1 MQRILASIIFSFL
14 MCSSLWALSWSSV
27 NIDKVTAAAMSAAYE
42 TQALEEGNTASNIN
56 RILDH
61 YHSAGLA
68 SAGIFQS
75 MKKLR
80 DARRNPGLFASEEN
94 YYYQRIFRLVKDGI
108 MPKFITVSGKMLKQP
123 DNAIHWGPYLLK
135 TTTNVENLC
144 KQFEV
149 VVTNG
154 RRSFKDIRFLVLNED
169 LQKIFDLTQLGEVDW
184 KSLLGKLGEFGTGI
198 TQEEIA
204 EDYKNLGSII
214 AQAGKAA
221 YDSNLESASKIGRI
235 FKAKPKEI
243 ANLYESFKDHYE
255 SFKDASNIKELLFAV
270 VGEGNEDAVDKLFQT
285 SDYNLTGYISS
296 YIKELQGQY
305 YTQRW
310 YIFKHD
316 SGTEVKCEYDPSGYE
331 GYGDVRWKEAWHV
344 HASGKKRESYAKI
357 PCYKTLTPNED
368 NEVKDKL
375 FQLTE
380 WNAEKC
386 QEYNQTHPG
395 HQCTILYTRKHED
408 RKRHYEGGLL
418 SHSYD
423 ERML

>member
-1 MQRILASIIFSFL
+1 MQRFLASIIFSFL

-108 MPKFITVSGKMLKQP
+108 MPKFITVAGKMLKQP

-204 EDYKNLGSII
+204 EDCKNLGSII

-316 SGTEVKCEYDPSGYE
+316 SGKLNVNMILLAMRDMVMS
-331 GYGDVRWKEAWHV
+331 D
-344 HASGKKRESYAKI
+344 GKKHGTFMPVARNVNPMPRFHVIK
-357 PCYKTLTPNED
+357 PL
-368 NEVKDKL
+368 
-375 FQLTE
+375 
-380 WNAEKC
+380 
-386 QEYNQTHPG
+386 HP
-395 HQCTILYTRKHED
+395 TRIM
-408 RKRHYEGGLL
+408 R
-418 SHSYD
+418 
-423 ERML
+423 

>member
-108 MPKFITVSGKMLKQP
+108 MPKFITVAGKMLKQP

-221 YDSNLESASKIGRI
+221 YDSNLESASK
-235 FKAKPKEI
+235 
-243 ANLYESFKDHYE
+243 
-255 SFKDASNIKELLFAV
+255 
-270 VGEGNEDAVDKLFQT
+270 
-285 SDYNLTGYISS
+285 
-296 YIKELQGQY
+296 
-305 YTQRW
+305 
-310 YIFKHD
+310 
-316 SGTEVKCEYDPSGYE
+316 
-331 GYGDVRWKEAWHV
+331 
-344 HASGKKRESYAKI
+344 
-357 PCYKTLTPNED
+357 
-368 NEVKDKL
+368 
-375 FQLTE
+375 
-380 WNAEKC
+380 
-386 QEYNQTHPG
+386 
-395 HQCTILYTRKHED
+395 D
-408 RKRHYEGGLL
+408 RK
-418 SHSYD
+418 SVV
-423 ERML
+423 